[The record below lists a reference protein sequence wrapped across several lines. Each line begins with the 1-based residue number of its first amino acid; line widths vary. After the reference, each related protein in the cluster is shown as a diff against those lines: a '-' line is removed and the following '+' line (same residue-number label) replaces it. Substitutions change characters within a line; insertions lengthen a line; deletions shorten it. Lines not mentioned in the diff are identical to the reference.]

1 MSKTIDVEGWPP
13 GGDGKGRGRGKGTGK
28 SRLVPGGRP
37 PLLVM
42 VAGVVAG
49 AMVLLGIVMGL
60 TGNLGVRVISPEEVG
75 VVVNY
80 ITGKENVVPTPGY
93 QFYVPFVEEVYTFD
107 RRTQNFVMEG
117 TKYVNQNHVPLLTV
131 RASDGS
137 NFRIDDLQIQY
148 EIIPGDAQMLLHDS
162 GPGENFKEGWIKGY
176 ARSVLRDE
184 FGRYSAVEVADPT
197 IYKQAPEQAK
207 TRLNEFLEPHGIRV
221 VLIKTPNPTF
231 DEQYEHAIESRKE
244 ADQEVERLKE
254 YFQQLEQER
263 SRRLAAVQRE
273 KSVEMEALKG
283 ELEKIRLNA
292 ERERI
297 EVTKGADAHA
307 IQRAAEGE
315 AQRAQRLAEAEGLEE
330 KYRKE
335 AEGITARAK
344 ALEERGEVVVREAII
359 QKLASIDFTLI
370 PYNRDPSP
378 KRLEHTDA
386 RTANAHLV
394 DEASMGGNR

>member
-13 GGDGKGRGRGKGTGK
+13 RGGGKGKGKPKGPLG
-28 SRLVPGGRP
+28 PGSRP
-37 PLLVM
+37 PLLIL

-49 AMVLLGIVMGL
+49 AMVLLGVVMGL
-60 TGNLGVRVISPEEVG
+60 TGNLGVRVISPEEVA
-75 VVVNY
+75 VVINY
-80 ITGKENVVPTPGY
+80 ITGKEAMVTTPGY
-93 QFYVPFVEEVYTFD
+93 QFYIPFIEEVYTFD

-117 TKYVNQNHVPLLTV
+117 TRYVNWNHVPLLTV

-148 EIIPGDAQMLLHDS
+148 ELIPGDARTVLHDS
-162 GPGENFKEGWIKGY
+162 GSGDGFKQEWVKGY
-176 ARSVLRDE
+176 ARSILRDE

-207 TRLNEFLEPHGIRV
+207 TRMNELLQPHGIRV

-231 DEQYEHAIESRKE
+231 DEQYEDAIESRKE

-263 SRRLAAVQRE
+263 SRRLAGVLRE

-283 ELEKIRLNA
+283 EMEKVRLNA

-297 EVTKGADAHA
+297 EVTKGADAFA
-307 IQRAAEGE
+307 IQRVAEGE
-315 AQRAQRLAEAEGLEE
+315 ARRAERLAEAQGLEE

-335 AEGITARAK
+335 AEGIAARAQ
-344 ALEERGEVVVREAII
+344 ALEQRGEVVVREAII
-359 QKLASIDFTLI
+359 QKLASIQFTLI
-370 PYNRDPSP
+370 PYNRDSAP
-378 KRLEHTDA
+378 KRLEHIDA
-386 RTANAHLV
+386 RGPDSHLV
-394 DEASMGGNR
+394 DEASIGGNQ